1 MSTQTGIAD
10 LRVKCSATPAR
21 LHDSRRVAVIANIPA
36 KPCEGLR
43 DRKLV
48 REVDYS

>member
-10 LRVKCSATPAR
+10 LRRFPAGR
-21 LHDSRRVAVIANIPA
+21 GHREHPCKPREDLH
-36 KPCEGLR
+36 